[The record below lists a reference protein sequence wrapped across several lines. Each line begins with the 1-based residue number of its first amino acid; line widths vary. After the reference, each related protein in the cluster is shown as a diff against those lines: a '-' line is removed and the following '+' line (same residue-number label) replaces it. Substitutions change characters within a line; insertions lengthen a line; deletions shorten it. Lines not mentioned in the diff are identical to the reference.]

1 MRAMFSGGIP
11 GMPPAMGAVARRAAK
26 SARGG
31 KKGKKKPARSG
42 DPRRAAEL
50 DRAASAQDQSG
61 QTPASPGTGLGA
73 LPEGF
78 PQSLADGLANL
89 PPGLN
94 FPPPA
99 QDNIP
104 AAFKRR
110 DKKK

>member
-1 MRAMFSGGIP
+1 
-11 GMPPAMGAVARRAAK
+11 MGAMAKRATAK

-50 DRAASAQDQSG
+50 ARGSGAQDQAGGPPAGGVSG
-61 QTPASPGTGLGA
+61 LGTGLGG

-78 PQSLADGLANL
+78 PEGIADGLANL

-94 FPPPA
+94 FPSPG
-99 QDNIP
+99 QDKIP